1 MHQQNPEMG
10 KSRWLYSEVELHGG
24 VGNLL
29 IYKRTLVR
37 DLWYENQCP
46 DTYRE
51 RWSSYNLMRRSSRNS
66 PILRGT
72 PAILQR
78 DQGRSPDLYTGPL
91 WRKEDEISAKSGPRT
106 KLLVLSIDRL
116 QVPIESK
123 TKAVQVLAA
132 PTRIY
137 TGTGARPVCRCG

>member
-1 MHQQNPEMG
+1 MRINVQTPTGKGDHQM
-10 KSRWLYSEVELHGG
+10 
-24 VGNLL
+24 
-29 IYKRTLVR
+29 
-37 DLWYENQCP
+37 
-46 DTYRE
+46 
-51 RWSSYNLMRRSSRNS
+51 SYNLMRRSSRNS
-66 PILRGT
+66 PVLRGT

-137 TGTGARPVCRCG
+137 TGTGARPVWRCG